1 MSDQMAG
8 EIKALG
14 EKIGLGNKVDRLEK
28 DVQEMKTAMAVR
40 DVQFK
45 SIADGLKELKTGIN
59 RVLWVLGLAL
69 LGALAQF
76 VLRGG
81 LTMGGG

>member
-1 MSDQMAG
+1 MTDELMRKVEAIDG
-8 EIKALG
+8 
-14 EKIGLGNKVDRLEK
+14 KVDRLEK
-28 DVQEMKTAMAVR
+28 DVQDMKITQAVR

-45 SIADGLKELKTGIN
+45 TIADGLKELKAGIN

-69 LGALAQF
+69 IGAIAQF

-81 LTMGGG
+81 LTIGGG